1 MREDGSKDGNVVL
14 ERSVAYAIS
23 IIHLFRDLER
33 DSVGRI
39 LGNQLLRAGTSIGAN
54 VHEAQ
59 AAQSRPDF
67 ISKLSIAHKEAREA
81 AYWLR
86 LLEGA
91 GVAQSSE
98 ISRLT
103 DETDQLVRLLSS
115 IILSAKG
122 IPRRN
127 S

>member
-1 MREDGSKDGNVVL
+1 ML

-98 ISRLT
+98 INRLT
-103 DETDQLVRLLSS
+103 DETDQLVKLLSS

-122 IPRRN
+122 ISRPN